1 MHSWNCR
8 HAKSTRSAR
17 RPPVRSAWLGGLLA
31 AGIAACAPAFAG
43 APIAITTTGVIASG
57 GDTGDLLGL
66 GTNLAGDSYQ
76 LVIAYDDPIGPGF
89 YSDGSTVAEDFDPL
103 TGAVVLTIDGKTLTA
118 AISTSYG
125 AQLVEDGTDLASANA
140 GVDAVGNYVD
150 ASQLVSSANAFV
162 PLANLQTGL
171 SYTLARGDVGSDSF
185 QFNNAAF
192 TQTVSFEGT
201 TTSIVLTSAVPEP
214 ASWLLMAMALAG
226 LGFVARRPTAGRPR
240 A

>member
-1 MHSWNCR
+1 MQSWNDR
-8 HAKSTRSAR
+8 HHTSTLSAR
-17 RPPVRSAWLGGLLA
+17 RPPVHGAWLGGLLA
-31 AGIAACAPAFAG
+31 ASIAACAPAFAG
-43 APIAITTTGVIASG
+43 TPIAITTTGVIASG
-57 GDTGDLLGL
+57 SDTGDLLGL

-103 TGAVVLTIDGKTLTA
+103 TGAVGLTIDGKTLAA

-125 AQLVEDGTDLASANA
+125 AQLIEDSTDLASTNA
-140 GVDAVGNYVD
+140 GVDAGGNYVY
-150 ASQLVSSANAFV
+150 AAQLVSSASAFV
-162 PLANLQTGL
+162 PLADLQTGL
-171 SYTLARGDVGSDSF
+171 SYTLASGDVGSDSF
-185 QFNNAAF
+185 QFDTAAF

-201 TTSIVLTSAVPEP
+201 TSSIVLTSAVPEP

-226 LGFVARRPTAGRPR
+226 LGFVARRPTAGCPR